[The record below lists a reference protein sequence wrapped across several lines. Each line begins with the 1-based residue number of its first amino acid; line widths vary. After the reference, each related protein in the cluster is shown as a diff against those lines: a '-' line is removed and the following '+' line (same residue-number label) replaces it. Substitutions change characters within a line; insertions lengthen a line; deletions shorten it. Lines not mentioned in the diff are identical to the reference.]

1 MLGQH
6 GYAII
11 VDPEARGPDEYD
23 VLVCAHTNKVI
34 MVKPRENVYRCTVCN
49 GFIHPSE
56 VGKGCH
62 PMEKKLEAMEAR
74 ARLVEHM
81 SG

>member
-6 GYAII
+6 GYACIT
-11 VDPEARGPDEYD
+11 DPANNAPDEYD

-34 MVKPRENVYRCTVCN
+34 MVKPRENVYRCTVCG
-49 GFIHPSE
+49 GFIHPTE

-62 PMEKKLEAMEAR
+62 PMEKKLEIWESR
-74 ARLVEHM
+74 ARLLEAM
-81 SG
+81 GS